1 MADKQ
6 VNFQININGNA
17 EVKLNKLGGAA
28 KNTTSSF
35 KKLGDACFRVNNIYT
50 AAIAVFSKVTSSL
63 KGINDAYNSQLEA
76 ETKLGKVMQNTMGA
90 TKAQV
95 ESILMLASAQQ
106 RLGVVGDEVQIAGAQ
121 ELATYLSKTKSLKTL
136 IPVMNDML
144 AQQYGLNATQEQ
156 ATQIAS
162 MLGKV
167 MDGQVGALSRYGYKF
182 DKTQEKILKF
192 GTEEQRVATLTEVV
206 SSAVGGMNERM
217 AKTTAGRAK
226 QLANSWGDLK
236 EQVGRLGQDIGQKL
250 IPAASKAVSVVQKW
264 TEVPLAQSIAREKAE
279 LNALVDALIQS
290 NGKEDERKRIIDELQ
305 AKYPDFLKNIDL
317 EKASNEDLRE
327 ELEKV
332 NAEYDKRM
340 RKAAL
345 ERRLEKIDEDY
356 ADEMDD
362 ITKYEISIAARK
374 RVKEL
379 DPEIRKLLPKGYG
392 LGANGRI
399 YENRKGV
406 GAIEVDDD
414 WLYAQGN
421 GELAALYE
429 EYRQNRKLYF
439 GSEKGN
445 KEDVEKKRKK
455 AEGYKLEREIVTGI
469 VDRDFAHIDNSSG
482 TGGSDT
488 GGSGTGGSG
497 TGGSGTGG
505 SGTTSKV
512 KDTATDISSGGNT
525 LKNFY
530 ITINDGLVKEVNNH
544 FSSSSDNPASADG
557 FMQRLS
563 DALQM
568 VVNDVN
574 YAAS

>member
-1 MADKQ
+1 MAEKKAEYE
-6 VNFQININGNA
+6 IIITGNA
-17 EVKLNKLGGAA
+17 VEKINKITGATEKMDVAA
-28 KNTTSSF
+28 KKTSKSVS
-35 KKLGDACFRVNNIYT
+35 KISVAWLKVAAAVQVAKTAINAVNN
-50 AAIAVFSKVTSSL
+50 L
-63 KGINDAYNSQLEA
+63 NLAYNAQLEA

-95 ESILMLASAQQ
+95 ESIMMLTSAQQ
-106 RLGVVGDEVQIAGAQ
+106 RLGVVGDEVQLAGAQ
-121 ELATYLSKTKSLKTL
+121 ELATYLGKTKSLKSL

-206 SSAVGGMNERM
+206 TSAVGGMNERL

-236 EQVGRLGQDIGQKL
+236 EQLGGLGQTIATSL
-250 IPAASKAVSVVQKW
+250 IPVASKAVSVIQGWV
-264 TEVPLAQSIAREKAE
+264 EVPLVQSIAREKAE
-279 LNALVDALIQS
+279 LNALVGALIQS
-290 NGKEDERKRIIDELQ
+290 TGKEDERKRIINELQ

-317 EKASNEDLRE
+317 EKASNEELCK

-332 NAEYDKRM
+332 NKEYDKRM
-340 RKAAL
+340 KKAAL
-345 ERRLEKIDEDY
+345 ERRLESLDKDMAED
-356 ADEMDD
+356 MDD
-362 ITKYEISIAARK
+362 IVKYQISIEAK
-374 RVKEL
+374 KQEKESAKA
-379 DPEIRKLLPKGYG
+379 IRKMLPEGYILSYG
-392 LGANGRI
+392 GNISHLV
-399 YENRKGV
+399 KGV
-406 GAIEVDDD
+406 GSEDVSEEWMTEMDRKTGGALSAEIAKYKAAQDLKTHGFISDEKKLRKAEKKYNIDKASRDAIKSAIERDFGAIEDAAD
-414 WLYAQGN
+414 THSGN
-421 GELAALYE
+421 G
-429 EYRQNRKLYF
+429 
-439 GSEKGN
+439 
-445 KEDVEKKRKK
+445 
-455 AEGYKLEREIVTGI
+455 TG
-469 VDRDFAHIDNSSG
+469 
-482 TGGSDT
+482 TT
-488 GGSGTGGSG
+488 
-497 TGGSGTGG
+497 
-505 SGTTSKV
+505 SGTTTAGDRV
-512 KDTATDISSGGNT
+512 KSAVTDISSGGQT
-525 LKNFY
+525 LKNFI

-544 FSSSSDNPASADG
+544 FNSSSDNPTTASD

>member
-1 MADKQ
+1 MAEKKAEYE
-6 VNFQININGNA
+6 IIITGNA
-17 EVKLNKLGGAA
+17 VEKINKITGATEKMDVAA
-28 KNTTSSF
+28 KKTSKTVSQISAAWL
-35 KKLGDACFRVNNIYT
+35 KVAAAVQVAKTAINAVNN
-50 AAIAVFSKVTSSL
+50 L
-63 KGINDAYNSQLEA
+63 NLAYNAQLEA

-95 ESILMLASAQQ
+95 ESIMMLTSAQQ
-106 RLGVVGDEVQIAGAQ
+106 RLGVVGDEVQLAGAQ
-121 ELATYLSKTKSLKTL
+121 ELATYLGKTKSLKSL

-206 SSAVGGMNERM
+206 TSAVGGMNERL

-236 EQVGRLGQDIGQKL
+236 EQLGGLGQTIGTSL
-250 IPAASKAVSVVQKW
+250 IPVASKAVSVMQSWV
-264 TEVPLAQSIAREKAE
+264 EVPLDLSIAREKAE
-279 LNALVDALIQS
+279 LNALVGALIES
-290 NGKEDERKRIIDELQ
+290 SGKEDERKRIIDELQ

-317 EKASNEDLRE
+317 EKASNEELRK

-332 NAEYDKRM
+332 NKEYDKRM
-340 RKAAL
+340 KKAAL
-345 ERRLEKIDEDY
+345 ERRVQSLDEEM
-356 ADEMDD
+356 ADVMDD
-362 ITKYEISIAARK
+362 ITAYEVSIQAQ
-374 RVKEL
+374 KEQNESL
-379 DPEIRKLLPKGYG
+379 KKIKAMLPKGYSVMPAFNGNLVISRQVSDEWSESVSKEWIEALDVKTKGELSKEMDSYKANEG
-392 LGANGRI
+392 LRTFWGNDK
-399 YENRKGV
+399 NRKKKAEKEYNELKRRRDIIKSSVEREFGS
-406 GAIEVDDD
+406 DDD
-414 WLYAQGN
+414 ATGTPQGN
-421 GELAALYE
+421 G
-429 EYRQNRKLYF
+429 
-439 GSEKGN
+439 
-445 KEDVEKKRKK
+445 
-455 AEGYKLEREIVTGI
+455 TG
-469 VDRDFAHIDNSSG
+469 
-482 TGGSDT
+482 TT
-488 GGSGTGGSG
+488 
-497 TGGSGTGG
+497 
-505 SGTTSKV
+505 SGTTTAGDRV
-512 KDTATDISSGGNT
+512 KSAVTDISSGGQT
-525 LKNFY
+525 LKNFI

-544 FSSSSDNPASADG
+544 FNSSSDNPATASD